1 MGADARGVAN
11 VFKSS
16 TVKNMV
22 LRSSG
27 SRLSLKPSAPR
38 AATKEDTVAAP
49 FLPSNRERTSAIH
62 NKPPGFNTRWASSR
76 KEP

>member
-27 SRLSLKPSAPR
+27 SRPSLKPSAPR